1 MTDRTVSVL
10 LLASRFGMPYR
21 VLRCTQAAGTR
32 VYVLGTIA
40 AAGLR
45 RSRFCTDFA
54 LTSLP
59 VDGTYNEA
67 LATAIN
73 QATQEFGIDVVIA
86 GDAPATRSL
95 ITIQSLL
102 RARIFPMPA
111 LPDFDVLNNKWA
123 FTQLCQSKHVR
134 SPQTW
139 LFANNTELESFL
151 RANDDGRSFIAKPLS
166 QDSSRGVVRISTR
179 TWHSASAQLKY
190 VPILLQEFIEGIDIG
205 TSVFCTDG
213 RIEAF
218 IAHHYNRGRYT
229 PINDASIA
237 KDLQALLG
245 PLKTNGIF
253 NFDMRQTASG
263 QIYYLE
269 CNPRVFWKISM
280 SMLAGVNFVAQGLA
294 ALELMAPPRQ
304 SSAPSAVLFPKALV
318 LQAATA
324 PWHLSASS
332 TQAVRFLYADPM
344 PYFSET
350 LGFEHDPI
358 DQRQ

>member
-1 MTDRTVSVL
+1 MSDRTVSVL

-32 VYVLGTIA
+32 VHVLGTIA

-102 RARIFPMPA
+102 RARIFPMPE

-123 FTQLCQSKHVR
+123 FTQLCQLMHVR

-139 LFANNTELESFL
+139 LLANKTELESFL

-166 QDSSRGVVRISTR
+166 QDSSKGVIRINGHTFGR
-179 TWHSASAQLKY
+179 AATLINY
-190 VPILLQEFIEGIDIG
+190 VPILLQEFVEGIDIG
-205 TSVFCTDG
+205 ASVFCNHG

-229 PINDASIA
+229 PISEASIA
-237 KDLQALLG
+237 ADLHALLG

-253 NFDMRQTASG
+253 NFDMRQTGNG

-280 SMLAGVNFVAQGLA
+280 SMLAGVNFVAQGLS
-294 ALELMAPPRQ
+294 ALGLMAPPRQ
-304 SSAPSAVLFPKALV
+304 SSAPNDVLFPKALV

-324 PWHLSASS
+324 PWQLSASS
-332 TQAVRFLYADPM
+332 TQALRFLYADPM

-350 LGFEHDPI
+350 LGFERDPI
-358 DQRQ
+358 D